1 MVSDGER
8 SVGLALEIK
17 HRPCL
22 SFRITPKHSYPTP
35 ASLAYPHGSDSTRRF
50 GGGYCG
56 WGVGLLVG
64 CWAVGAVGMCT
75 TRAERR
81 GCRRCL
87 SHPCSRF
94 SLEVAVSS
102 KPKGG
107 PTLISVLCGLGGGK
121 PLAPHQPQMVCVHT
135 TLIGTRLAVC
145 CTTHYCASTT
155 MVRLLDRARARAPR
169 KHRAKLVA
177 GVVLI
182 GTRLDALTFARRLE
196 ILTRA
201 LLRTGASARG
211 SRWHIMTRP
220 MRPRQRHASQPDRL
234 HAGI

>member
-17 HRPCL
+17 HRLCL

-145 CTTHYCASTT
+145 CTTHYCALHDHGSP
-155 MVRLLDRARARAPR
+155 ARQ
-169 KHRAKLVA
+169 
-177 GVVLI
+177 GE
-182 GTRLDALTFARRLE
+182 GTRPSQAPSE
-196 ILTRA
+196 
-201 LLRTGASARG
+201 ARG
-211 SRWHIMTRP
+211 GRGANRY
-220 MRPRQRHASQPDRL
+220 A
-234 HAGI
+234 A